1 MIMKKILSLIFTL
14 ALLCG
19 MIPMMAFAEEKTEVN
34 LWRGRSAVFVGD
46 SITDGTGTTKKYF
59 EYLSQMLELGSV
71 TEMGIGGSCIS
82 NGSDYGNNN
91 TPLIN
96 RYKNIRSAD
105 LIQIFMGTN
114 DYGHATPMGSLEDTQ
129 ARTFCGALNII
140 IPYLLKTH
148 KESKIVFVTPLHRNA
163 KSTGT
168 ISQNEYEPNASG
180 YALNDYV
187 KAMKQICTRYGVSV
201 IDLYKESELDPRLD
215 PKNTGYFPDGFH
227 PNAVGHEAIA
237 GIMESH
243 IREYKPIGNEAIVQ
257 TELIQGNKFAAG
269 NNQPC
274 RASSRVN
281 YYLKAGTVIT
291 LKTSDIMQ
299 WACARTANEF
309 SNYNLGYFPE
319 KQWTD
324 IVTAVVTEDGWVG
337 FTFKYR
343 DETQSFDLTKP
354 LYDFITIEEPHAHAY
369 EAVVTVPSCIK
380 QGYTTYTCECGES
393 YVNAYVDTIEH
404 NYENGICTA
413 CGTEHPNLVNYKG
426 KVISILG
433 DSISTF
439 AGYIPV
445 ADGFNLSHR
454 ARYPQS
460 NLLTEV
466 DKTWWKQVLVALD
479 AKLGINDSWA
489 GSTVTNIITGNSGDV
504 GEKAA
509 MASLTRIQNLGANG
523 TPDVILFYGGTNDI
537 ARYSQPGSFNPGSAP
552 IEADLTTTKW
562 SSPADAYVAAIL
574 RMRHYYPNA
583 EIIAMLPTYTSVYY
597 TDARLEQFNATYAAI
612 CAHYGVTC
620 IDLRDCGISTVDLPD
635 GIHPDAFGMDYIT
648 KAVID
653 TLLNDVEMEASE
665 NIVHSV
671 THHLKGAES
680 SLGHYKGVTHGK
692 PFVATIT
699 GEAVTVS
706 VAMGD
711 VDITDT
717 AYTNGV
723 ITVEAVTGDLVITAQ
738 GRVKP
743 VYEDHLQ
750 QLPENLCCNTNLWTS
765 LVPENIYYTGSA
777 WGNISGNSVYSI
789 TIPVIVGEQIW
800 ATSFQQAGTNG
811 GSSNGIRLTWFN
823 EAGVFL
829 SLTPTETYA
838 NYTANGYL
846 TVPEGAI
853 AVNLVMWNGNENNE
867 IYILNR
873 DHTYENGICAGCGEE
888 APHTHYYKPIITAPT
903 CTEQGFTT
911 YTCACG
917 DSYVADLLDAVGRI
931 EVIEEAVASTCT
943 ADGKTEGK
951 HCLVCGEILKAQ
963 EVAKAKGHTEV
974 TDDAV
979 AATCTRTGLTE
990 GKHCSVCSEILVA
1003 QQVVDVLGH
1012 TEVVDNAVAPTCTLT
1027 GLTEGKHCSVCNEVL
1042 IIQEVIDALGHNFG
1056 DWEETISPTD
1066 IDDGEEQ
1073 RYCACGETEIRVVPA
1088 IGIGDDSSIGFSTS
1102 NKSNSAEIN
1111 GAGCFGSI
1119 SSTNFI
1125 TFAFISVLVFLIKKR
1140 KN

>member
-1 MIMKKILSLIFTL
+1 MKKILSLIFTL

-19 MIPMMAFAEEKTEVN
+19 MIPMIAFAAEET
-34 LWRGRSAVFVGD
+34 
-46 SITDGTGTTKKYF
+46 
-59 EYLSQMLELGSV
+59 GSV
-71 TEMGIGGSCIS
+71 NNELNGKTISILGASMSTYTGIS
-82 NGSDYGNNN
+82 NNPDYNSTIGNNAV
-91 TPLIN
+91 
-96 RYKNIRSAD
+96 YY
-105 LIQIFMGTN
+105 IQ
-114 DYGHATPMGSLEDTQ
+114 
-129 ARTFCGALNII
+129 
-140 IPYLLKTH
+140 
-148 KESKIVFVTPLHRNA
+148 V
-163 KSTGT
+163 
-168 ISQNEYEPNASG
+168 NEC
-180 YALNDYV
+180 D
-187 KAMKQICTRYGVSV
+187 
-201 IDLYKESELDPRLD
+201 
-215 PKNTGYFPDGFH
+215 
-227 PNAVGHEAIA
+227 
-237 GIMESH
+237 
-243 IREYKPIGNEAIVQ
+243 
-257 TELIQGNKFAAG
+257 
-269 NNQPC
+269 
-274 RASSRVN
+274 
-281 YYLKAGTVIT
+281 
-291 LKTSDIMQ
+291 
-299 WACARTANEF
+299 
-309 SNYNLGYFPE
+309 
-319 KQWTD
+319 
-324 IVTAVVTEDGWVG
+324 
-337 FTFKYR
+337 
-343 DETQSFDLTKP
+343 
-354 LYDFITIEEPHAHAY
+354 
-369 EAVVTVPSCIK
+369 
-380 QGYTTYTCECGES
+380 
-393 YVNAYVDTIEH
+393 H

-445 ADGFNLSHR
+445 ADGFNLLHR

-460 NLLTEV
+460 NLFTEV
-466 DKTWWKQVLVALD
+466 DETWWMQVLVALD

-509 MASLTRIQNLGANG
+509 MASLTRIQNLGVNG

-537 ARYSQPGSFNPGSAP
+537 ARYSQPGSFSPGSAP

-574 RMRHYYPNA
+574 RMRRYYPNA
-583 EIIAMLPTYTSVYY
+583 EIIAMLPTYTSTYY
-597 TDARLEQFNATYAAI
+597 TDARLEQFNAVYAAI

-635 GIHPDAFGMDYIT
+635 GIHPDTFGMDYIT
-648 KAVID
+648 KAVLD

-743 VYEDHLQ
+743 IYEDHLQ

-823 EAGVFL
+823 ADGVFR
-829 SLTPTETYA
+829 SLAPTETYA
-838 NYTANGYL
+838 KYTANGYL

-917 DSYVADLLDAVGRI
+917 DSYVADLLDAVGHV

-963 EVAKAKGHTEV
+963 EVVKAKGHTEV
-974 TDDAV
+974 TDNAV
-979 AATCTRTGLTE
+979 SATCTRTGLTE
-990 GKHCSVCSEILVA
+990 GTHCEVCGEILVA
-1003 QQVVDVLGH
+1003 QQVVDALGH
-1012 TEVVDNAVAPTCTLT
+1012 TEVVDKAVAPTCTES
-1027 GLTEGKHCSVCNEVL
+1027 GLAEGRHCAVCDEIL
-1042 IIQEVIDALGHNFG
+1042 IQQEIIPAFGHSYG
-1056 DWEETISPTD
+1056 DWVVFKEPTKTEKGEKRATCDCGEYITEELPLISD
-1066 IDDGEEQ
+1066 DDGSSS
-1073 RYCACGETEIRVVPA
+1073 
-1088 IGIGDDSSIGFSTS
+1088 DSSSQTSSSGGNQISSSDLAGTGEFS
-1102 NKSNSAEIN
+1102 
-1111 GAGCFGSI
+1111 CLGSI
-1119 SSTNFI
+1119 QTTMESFLSML
-1125 TFAFISVLVFLIKKR
+1125 AMISIVYIINKNR
-1140 KN
+1140 K